1 MKLSH
6 EITHAEWIEDSAQWQ
21 LSITETLPSG
31 DKKQLTDKVDF
42 LIGNIGVLN
51 TWKWPEIPNRQQFK
65 GKITHSA
72 SYDTDIDC
80 TGKRVCVIGSGA
92 SSLQI
97 IPVVQKQASHLVS
110 FYRTAQWVSSGLGID
125 GWTDAAG
132 GNFACTFLLSR
143 AHWNEIDV

>member
-6 EITHAEWIEDSAQWQ
+6 EITRADWIEDTAKWR

-31 DKKQLTDKVDF
+31 DKQQLMDEVDF

-51 TWKWPEIPNRQQFK
+51 TWKWPEIPNREQFK
-65 GKITHSA
+65 GQITHSA
-72 SYDTDIDC
+72 SYDRNIDC

-92 SSLQI
+92 SSVQI
-97 IPVVQKQASHLVS
+97 IPVVQKQASHLLS
-110 FYRTAQWVSSGLGID
+110 FYRTPQWISSGLAVD

-132 GNFACTFLLSR
+132 GNFTCGFLL
-143 AHWNEIDV
+143 ALITC